1 MPRAVSQT
9 NRRTPWRR
17 MASIRFRVPSER
29 MRVGRN
35 HCLCPRADNTA
46 SWPRAAR
53 SSEEGSRTLPRRVI
67 NPGRA
72 SPDGS
77 LRTKAVTRCPRSI
90 AWLTSCRPVPPVAP
104 TIRRFTERLAVQHS
118 RPPASR
124 LGIRHLVHVVV
135 LARVLGDL
143 QPDLLPPA
151 GLGDGLVLD
160 LHGFDALAKIARVSE
175 DADRVTHAQGSR
187 FEPYRRD
194 GKMAVIVGHE
204 THPLFARQ
212 GAARGSRRDCRRAG
226 LGRRPSSWLFLR
238 RRAARRRLPRR
249 GLLERFGLLADRR
262 FSGRRLLAFDFGFR
276 FSLCGGHGVLPQVCG

>member
-17 MASIRFRVPSER
+17 MASTRFRVPSER
-29 MRVGRN
+29 IRVGRN

-77 LRTKAVTRCPRSI
+77 LRTKAVTRCPRSS

-104 TIRRFTERLAVQHS
+104 TIKRFTERLAAQHS
-118 RPPASR
+118 RPPDRAGLTRASR
-124 LGIRHLVHVVV
+124 LGSRHLVHVIV
-135 LARVLGDL
+135 LADVLGHL
-143 QPDLLPPA
+143 QANLLPPA
-151 GLGDGLVLD
+151 GFGDGLVLD
-160 LHGFDALAKIARVSE
+160 LHGFDALAKVARVSE
-175 DADRVTHAQGSR
+175 DADRVAHAQGSR

-194 GKMAVIVGHE
+194 GKMAVVVGHE
-204 THPLFARQ
+204 THPLFARR
-212 GAARGSRRDCRRAG
+212 GTARHHRSRS
-226 LGRRPSSWLFLR
+226 RP
-238 RRAARRRLPRR
+238 
-249 GLLERFGLLADRR
+249 
-262 FSGRRLLAFDFGFR
+262 
-276 FSLCGGHGVLPQVCG
+276 